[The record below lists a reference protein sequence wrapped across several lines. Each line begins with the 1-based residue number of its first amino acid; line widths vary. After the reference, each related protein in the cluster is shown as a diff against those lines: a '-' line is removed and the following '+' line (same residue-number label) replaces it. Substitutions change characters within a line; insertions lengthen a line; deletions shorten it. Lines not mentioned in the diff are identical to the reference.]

1 MVLLLVSTLVRF
13 LYARL
18 VCMVNSIELPFHP
31 LLLELWLLSTYL
43 LVMNL
48 LLLVL
53 FLFYEAHPL
62 LRNNLL
68 VPYLLIMQVAT
79 YILLLIIPLI
89 VSRPSMPSIPLNMM
103 PLFTTIWF
111 DATILI
117 MVSFLPK
124 IFARVVFINTNIFG
138 FVLPMP
144 ITKITLAFCLPV
156 DIHNCTPTAPGLSPE
171 EIFTGLKGCNR
182 FAQFSSFRLYCF
194 CPWSFL
200 AARSQDSLLV
210 TSF

>member
-62 LRNNLL
+62 LRNTFL
-68 VPYLLIMQVAT
+68 VPYLLIMHVAT

-103 PLFTTIWF
+103 PLFTTI
-111 DATILI
+111 
-117 MVSFLPK
+117 
-124 IFARVVFINTNIFG
+124 
-138 FVLPMP
+138 
-144 ITKITLAFCLPV
+144 
-156 DIHNCTPTAPGLSPE
+156 
-171 EIFTGLKGCNR
+171 
-182 FAQFSSFRLYCF
+182 
-194 CPWSFL
+194 
-200 AARSQDSLLV
+200 
-210 TSF
+210 